1 MYLTNRI
8 DLVIEKIK
16 LAISVQITIVN
27 RSEIKVRYFT
37 NKSFLTEMRIVM
49 FLIARGDIIYFK
61 IFSHQKLWEMVR
73 YFGD

>member
-27 RSEIKVRYFT
+27 RSEIKVGYFI
-37 NKSFLTEMRIVM
+37 NESFLTEMRIVT
-49 FLIARGDIIYFK
+49 FLIVRGDII
-61 IFSHQKLWEMVR
+61 
-73 YFGD
+73 

>member
-1 MYLTNRI
+1 MHLTKRI

-16 LAISVQITIVN
+16 RAISVQITIVN
-27 RSEIKVRYFT
+27 RREIKVRYFI

-49 FLIARGDIIYFK
+49 CVIVNGVIIYFK
-61 IFSHQKLWEMVR
+61 IFNDQKLWEMVR